1 MVRGS
6 ISCSN
11 CGATLPISQK
21 RKVHVCEY
29 CGTHNAVPESLRK
42 PEPRPVHP
50 RPAPTTSQGRRRVL
64 LVLVPFVF
72 VLAAGVISLLVSLG
86 SSGSLDHS
94 VRGDAAG
101 LVDAE
106 AVVPSWEAVDGLRTA
121 SNISSMVAGKW
132 RPGARTAVVRWSKV
146 KMDGTQ
152 DVENDD
158 EAMIGMELYDTTR
171 IENVVPGETSIKG
184 GKLIVSVLQG
194 FVSAMTV
201 DATVAWI
208 DDLVFI
214 DAFPECGLAELRKQA
229 ARAGYPDRGFADVT
243 FPEVPNE
250 LTLDGVDFA
259 LSFVNPDGDE
269 LKEVL
274 AEKDWDTA
282 AFRFYGFSVPN
293 LDASD
298 LPRHFS
304 PDDCSPVDVKKL
316 QEEEIE
322 KLRKSR

>member
-1 MVRGS
+1 MVRRS
-6 ISCSN
+6 IKCTN
-11 CGATLPISQK
+11 CGATLPISRE

-29 CGTHNAVPESLRK
+29 CGTHNAVPESLWR
-42 PEPRPVHP
+42 PEPGPVHP
-50 RPAPTTSQGRRRVL
+50 RPAPTTSRGRRRPL
-64 LVLVPFVF
+64 LVLVPLLF

-86 SSGSLDHS
+86 PSGALEQT

-101 LVDAE
+101 LVDAD

-121 SNISSMVAGKW
+121 SNISSMVEGKW
-132 RPGARTAVVRWSKV
+132 RPGARTAVVRWNKV

-158 EAMIGMELYDTTR
+158 EAMISMELYDTTLL
-171 IENVVPGETSIKG
+171 ENVVPGETSIKG
-184 GKLIVSVLQG
+184 AKLLLTVLQG
-194 FVSAMTV
+194 FVSAVTV
-201 DATVAWI
+201 DATVTWI
-208 DDLVFI
+208 DDLVYI
-214 DAFPECGLAELRKQA
+214 EAFPECGLAELRKQA
-229 ARAGYPDRGFADVT
+229 AGAGYPDRGFADVT

-250 LTLDGVDFA
+250 LTLDGMDFA

-274 AEKDWDTA
+274 AKKDWDISP
-282 AFRFYGFSVPN
+282 FLYYGFSVPN

-298 LPRHFS
+298 LPRYFS
-304 PDDCSPVDVKKL
+304 PDDCKPVDVKKL
-316 QEEEIE
+316 QEKEIE